1 MAGDNGTNRLSV
13 FDDHNPPAEE
23 LYKKCVHC
31 GFCLPTCPT
40 YALWGEEMDS
50 PRGRIYLM
58 KQAAE
63 GKADLTENFVQHF
76 DRCLGCMACMTAC
89 PSGVRY
95 DRLIEATRAQLERH
109 HRRPPI
115 ETAHRQ
121 WIFNLFPYPARL
133 RAALLPAWAYEAS
146 GLRAL
151 VRATSLLKLLPH
163 KLRAT
168 EALLPSIT
176 LAELFAHMPEH
187 IPAQGPVRKRVGLL
201 TGCVQR
207 VMFSG
212 TNAATARVLA
222 AEGCEV
228 IIPREQGCCGAL
240 MVHTGREGQALDFA
254 RNLIDTF
261 ERTNVETIV
270 INAAGCGSTMKE
282 YGYLLRHD
290 PKYAERAKVFAAKCK
305 DISEV
310 LSDLEP
316 RAPRH
321 ALRLRVAY
329 HDSCHLQH
337 AQGVRAQPR
346 NVLKTIPELEIVEV
360 PDAAICCGS
369 AGVYNLVQP
378 DTATELGDLK
388 VKNCLSTSPD
398 VIVSA
403 NPGCL
408 VQIDSGLQRAGKT
421 IPVLHMI
428 DVIDASIQGL
438 PASKLLGQK

>member
-1 MAGDNGTNRLSV
+1 M
-13 FDDHNPPAEE
+13 
-23 LYKKCVHC
+23 
-31 GFCLPTCPT
+31 
-40 YALWGEEMDS
+40 
-50 PRGRIYLM
+50 
-58 KQAAE
+58 
-63 GKADLTENFVQHF
+63 
-76 DRCLGCMACMTAC
+76 
-89 PSGVRY
+89 
-95 DRLIEATRAQLERH
+95 
-109 HRRPPI
+109 
-115 ETAHRQ
+115 
-121 WIFNLFPYPARL
+121 
-133 RAALLPAWAYEAS
+133 
-146 GLRAL
+146 
-151 VRATSLLKLLPH
+151 
-163 KLRAT
+163 
-168 EALLPSIT
+168 
-176 LAELFAHMPEH
+176 
-187 IPAQGPVRKRVGLL
+187 
-201 TGCVQR
+201 
-207 VMFSG
+207 
-212 TNAATARVLA
+212 LA